1 MVAFF
6 AFAIRTF
13 IRYNDV
19 KGSAVVALIPNEAI
33 TYFENGIY
41 LPLLITI
48 LERDRESI
56 VSGPFKLRSP
66 YLTIIDGALR
76 IIHADLFATNTYMK
90 RNNMKLFRGDNDGAF
105 TEFTFIYDGYE
116 DRRRYLNVRLRN
128 RSEELLGVYFAKASR
143 ANA

>member
-1 MVAFF
+1 M
-6 AFAIRTF
+6 
-13 IRYNDV
+13 
-19 KGSAVVALIPNEAI
+19 ALIPNEAI

-41 LPLLITI
+41 LPMLITI

-56 VSGPFKLRSP
+56 VSGPFKLQSP

-76 IIHADLFATNTYMK
+76 IVHAELLATNTYMK
-90 RNNMKLFRGDNDGAF
+90 RNNMKLVRGANDGSF

-128 RSEELLGVYFAKASR
+128 HSGELLGEYFAKASR